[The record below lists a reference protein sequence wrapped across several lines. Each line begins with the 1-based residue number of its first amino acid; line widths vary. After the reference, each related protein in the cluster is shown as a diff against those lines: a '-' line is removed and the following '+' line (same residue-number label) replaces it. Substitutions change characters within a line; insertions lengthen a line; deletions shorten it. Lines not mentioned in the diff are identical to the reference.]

1 MDILE
6 LEAELEAATDG
17 KPMSAELR
25 AWCLE
30 QHKFLSEYTRIDDPS
45 KVSDQELAKDVQQA
59 SYDYVRCTMD
69 V

>member
-1 MDILE
+1 MDNLE
-6 LEAELEAATDG
+6 LQIELEAAADG

-30 QHKFLSEYTRIDDPS
+30 QHEFLSEYTRIDDPS
-45 KVSDQELAKDVQQA
+45 KASDQDLAKDVQQA